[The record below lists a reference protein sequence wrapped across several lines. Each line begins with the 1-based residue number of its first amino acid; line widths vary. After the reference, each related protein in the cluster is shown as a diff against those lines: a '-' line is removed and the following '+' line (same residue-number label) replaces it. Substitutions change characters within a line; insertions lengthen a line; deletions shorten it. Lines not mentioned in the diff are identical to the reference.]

1 MLGHE
6 DWQMLTNIS
15 EKFAAFIFNSFTLRL
30 EAAGSSEML
39 ITIYQTTEDHMPED
53 SNCHSH
59 CSENPKSHGRLC
71 VNVSS
76 CPLSIRLDNMTLPCS
91 SVI

>member
-6 DWQMLTNIS
+6 DWQMLTNVL
-15 EKFAAFIFNSFTLRL
+15 EKFAAFIFNSFTLKM

-53 SNCHSH
+53 SNHHSH
-59 CSENPKSHGRLC
+59 CSEILKSHARLC
-71 VNVSS
+71 VDVSS
-76 CPLSIRLDNMTLPCS
+76 CSLSIRLDNVTLPCS